1 MRRYR
6 GRQGLVGSVLVVLII
21 ACLDELFKAVGG
33 NHPSRKQEYHQVYLQ
48 SDHWKRVRN
57 TVGQDANW
65 ECEVRGCG
73 RYGHNLNAHHLHY
86 RSLGEEREGDV
97 VYVCPYHHKLIHK
110 NNAFNRKGGGIIP
123 AFSYR

>member
-1 MRRYR
+1 MIRYKR
-6 GRQGLVGSVLVVLII
+6 YDPLAAIITLLIMDWVFKPRI
-21 ACLDELFKAVGG
+21 DRHDEY
-33 NHPSRKQEYHQVYLQ
+33 QDYLQ

-57 TVGQDANW
+57 VVGQDANW
-65 ECEVRGCG
+65 LCAVKECSKHG
-73 RYGHNLNAHHLHY
+73 RHLNAHHLHY

-110 NNAFNRKGGGIIP
+110 NHAFNRRGGGVIP